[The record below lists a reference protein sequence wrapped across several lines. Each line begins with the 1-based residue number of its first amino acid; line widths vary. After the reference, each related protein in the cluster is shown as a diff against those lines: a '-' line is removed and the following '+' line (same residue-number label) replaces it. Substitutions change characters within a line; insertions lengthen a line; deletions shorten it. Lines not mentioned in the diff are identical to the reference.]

1 MFTLNE
7 VAQPRLINVSI
18 ARLNPIA
25 HGVRKT
31 NGVDIATLAASIA
44 AEGLLQNLTV
54 VPDPDSPLAGAG
66 EFQNYQVIAGSRR
79 LRALRH
85 LVETKRLPADYEVP
99 CRVIDEGQALSA
111 SLAENSIR
119 EAMHPADEFTAF
131 RDMIDAGKSIEDI
144 AARFGV
150 TPIFVQR
157 RLRLANVAPKLF
169 ELFRTDQI
177 KLDQMMALA
186 LTDDHTLQ
194 LKAWGSDKST
204 PPWQRSAEQLR
215 KTLTKKEIDL
225 EADPIAKFVGRQE
238 YERAGGVVH
247 SDLFSDT
254 GGGFVTDLALLQSL
268 AAKKLEQ
275 AADQVRKESW
285 SWVEVRETVDHA
297 ALYDFQRAQPEG
309 MRKLTDV
316 EKKRINELTTERN
329 KIDTQLTALQDV
341 EDESADAE
349 CDKLHDR
356 RGEIADE
363 LRGIDESRTKWD
375 PKILAQCGAIVT
387 IDQGKVKV
395 HRGLAKGKLRQA
407 KDAAATKSGTNT
419 AAKPGHSEALTREL
433 TAHVTFAIA
442 AELIAHPGM
451 AVIALTHRL
460 ALGQF
465 YSTQGAGYLRDP
477 VTIKH
482 DVSYPTKP
490 AQNSRAEGLSIAP
503 DSSPDLAKIAA
514 ERKELQALL
523 PKKSAELL
531 AWLMK
536 AEGKNVTRVLAFCV
550 AESIDAVSGDEK
562 DAGKQPLADALRL
575 NMATRWTAGA
585 DNYLSRVGAAQIRAA
600 MADAGAGK
608 TNVAGTEKMKKAE
621 LVNHAQPLLANWL
634 PKFMRF
640 GEKAK

>member
-7 VAQPRLINVSI
+7 VTQPRLINVPIS
-18 ARLNPIA
+18 RLNPIA

-54 VPDPDSPLAGAG
+54 VADPDSPLAGAD

-85 LVETKRLPADYEVP
+85 LVETKQLPADYEVP
-99 CRVIDEGQALSA
+99 CRVIEEGQALSA
-111 SLAENSIR
+111 SLAENAIR
-119 EAMHPADEFTAF
+119 ENMHPADEFTAF
-131 RDMIDAGKSIEDI
+131 RDMIEAGKSIEDI

-150 TPIFVQR
+150 TPLVVQR

-169 ELFRTDQI
+169 ELFRTDLI

-194 LKAWGSDKST
+194 LKAWGSDKSMS
-204 PPWQRSAEQLR
+204 PWQRSAEQLR
-215 KTLTKKEIDL
+215 KTLTRKEIDL
-225 EADPIAKFVGRQE
+225 EADPVAKFVGRQE

-254 GGGFVTDLALLQSL
+254 GGGYVTDLALLQSL

-285 SWVEVRETVDHA
+285 SWVEVRESVDYA
-297 ALYDFQRAQPEG
+297 ALSDFQRAQPDG
-309 MRKLTDV
+309 QRKLTDV
-316 EKKRINELTTERN
+316 EKKLVNELTAERN
-329 KIDTQLTALQDV
+329 KIDARLTALDQT

-349 CDKLHDR
+349 CEKLSNR
-356 RGEIADE
+356 REEIYSQLQSLD
-363 LRGIDESRTKWD
+363 DSRTKWD
-375 PKILAQCGAIVT
+375 PKILAQCGAIVS
-387 IDQGKVKV
+387 IENGKIKV

-407 KDAAATKSGTNT
+407 KDAKAAKGGAST

-451 AVIALTHRL
+451 AIIALTHKL

-465 YSTQGAGYLRDP
+465 YPAQGSGYFRNA
-477 VTIKH
+477 VKIKH
-482 DVSYPTKP
+482 DVSFLTKP
-490 AQNSRAEGLSIAP
+490 TQLSRAEGFSIAP
-503 DSSPDLAKIAA
+503 GASPDLAKIAT

-523 PKKSAELL
+523 PKKQAELFG
-531 AWLMK
+531 WLIK
-536 AEGKNVTRVLAFCV
+536 AEGKIVTRVLAFCV
-550 AESIDAVSGDEK
+550 AESVDAVSGSEK
-562 DAGKQPLADALRL
+562 EAVTQPLADALSL

-600 MADAGAGK
+600 MVDAGVGK
-608 TNVAGTEKMKKAE
+608 TDLASTEKMKKAE
-621 LVNHAQPLLANWL
+621 LVNHAQPLLANWV

-640 GEKAK
+640 AAK